1 MHACEKKIT
10 FFYFLFTL
18 EYISAKDKRRLQNVM
33 AYGEHGKDLEE
44 DKPRRRRTPQEERDE
59 PEVDRFEEG
68 SSTLLNKD
76 SKYYCLLCW

>member
-1 MHACEKKIT
+1 
-10 FFYFLFTL
+10 
-18 EYISAKDKRRLQNVM
+18 M

-68 SSTLLNKD
+68 SSTLLNED
-76 SKYYCLLCW
+76 SKYYCLLCR